1 MLEFLSNFV
10 SNFLCFFAL
19 CMYMYINTCR
29 SHDYHVISPQV
40 ALIGYPGRH
49 RDITQYP
56 DEFRVILFDG
66 LIGRSFLKPSIN
78 VFFTKK
84 LWNVGVSVGVVM
96 WVWSY
101 I

>member
-1 MLEFLSNFV
+1 
-10 SNFLCFFAL
+10 
-19 CMYMYINTCR
+19 MYMYINTCR

-84 LWNVGVSVGVVM
+84 LWNVGVGVVM